1 LTIQLVHII
10 TADLHA
16 TGQLRT
22 DTSTDEIR
30 DVLWAYHSPEIY
42 ELLVLERG
50 WSTRQYG
57 RFIGQAMID
66 AVLEPGS

>member
-1 LTIQLVHII
+1 MTYF
-10 TADLHA
+10 TADLQA

-22 DTSTDEIR
+22 GASADDVR

-50 WSTRQYG
+50 WSAEQYG
-57 RFIGQAMID
+57 RFVGEAMIG
-66 AVLEPGS
+66 AVLDPE